1 MSAVARTSCDGG
13 GFERRRTLL
22 CLIRPLLSGGIN
34 NIFPTDVLTL
44 TNLLVACGV
53 TAQTNAF
60 IYALRPPPAHV
71 QSAAM
76 SRSDVGLIDRVTCL
90 EENGKTICLSLR
102 IIR

>member
-1 MSAVARTSCDGG
+1 MSAVAQTSCDGEG
-13 GFERRRTLL
+13 LSADGLL
-22 CLIRPLLSGGIN
+22 CGLIRPLLSGGIN

-60 IYALRPPPAHV
+60 IYARRPPPAHV

-76 SRSDVGLIDRVTCL
+76 SRTDVGLT
-90 EENGKTICLSLR
+90 E
-102 IIR
+102 